1 MTYRHGLEFYGTR
14 EWRISITPLT
24 EKGTMQMVVVGGWW
38 CQVLIHFLSL
48 HNFFF
53 LSVFSLFLFSS
64 FLFFSFLPT
73 TVMRATLLAHRDS
86 TSVSLT
92 SSCSPGSSSLPMQE
106 LMSTTARNIG
116 MPFHCFH
123 LSGSG
128 GGSDKLLRTIRTTVA
143 TGHWVHVEDG
153 HLLTEGL
160 RAILTA
166 TMVGT

>member
-24 EKGTMQMVVVGGWW
+24 EKGTMQMVVVGDWW
-38 CQVLIHFLSL
+38 WQVLIHFLSL

-53 LSVFSLFLFSS
+53 LSVF
-64 FLFFSFLPT
+64 FFFLPT

-128 GGSDKLLRTIRTTVA
+128 GGSNKLLRTIRTTVA

>member
-1 MTYRHGLEFYGTR
+1 M
-14 EWRISITPLT
+14 
-24 EKGTMQMVVVGGWW
+24 VGG
-38 CQVLIHFLSL
+38 CRFSFNFLSL
-48 HNFFF
+48 HNSFF
-53 LSVFSLFLFSS
+53 LSIFLSFYLSILPFS
-64 FLFFSFLPT
+64 SFLPT

-92 SSCSPGSSSLPMQE
+92 SSSSLGSSFLPMQE

-160 RAILTA
+160 RAMLTA

>member
-24 EKGTMQMVVVGGWW
+24 EKGTMKMVVVGDWW
-38 CQVLIHFLSL
+38 WQVLIHFLSL

-53 LSVFSLFLFSS
+53 LSVF
-64 FLFFSFLPT
+64 FSFLST